1 MAYKFEKLDV
11 WQRALDYSDQIHE
24 IADQLPKHERYNLR
38 DQMTRAANSIALN
51 IAAQRL
57 LPRSAQGAEGSTGS
71 SDAEQGRFLQISIRS
86 LLESVACLHLVKR
99 QGYVDDI
106 ETLREAYRES
116 ETLCPASGVPLFYRR
131 GIVRPGRHCRL
142 RRRGSVL
149 ISHD

>member
-116 ETLCPASGVPLFYRR
+116 ETLFAQLQAFRSSIEGESSVQED
-131 GIVRPGRHCRL
+131 IVGYDDGAPF
-142 RRRGSVL
+142 
-149 ISHD
+149 